1 MSQKMSKK
9 SKVRGVFLS
18 IVLGLLLVGAIV
30 GMVFMMLQP
39 ISDVDVNSFENVP
52 KISLKA
58 EVPTSEELVIQTEF
72 SVGA

>member
-18 IVLGLLLVGAIV
+18 IVLGLLLVGVIV

-39 ISDVDVNSFENVP
+39 LSDVDVNSFENVP

-58 EVPTSEELVIQTEF
+58 EVPTSEEMVIQTEF